1 MAFTLNPI
9 QAHQASQ
16 VRILISLISPSASN
30 APNLSLKNAEF
41 SCFYR
46 FFCINLKYESN
57 P

>member
-9 QAHQASQ
+9 QSHQASQ
-16 VRILISLISPSASN
+16 VCILNSLISPSASN

-46 FFCINLKYESN
+46 FFCINLEYESK